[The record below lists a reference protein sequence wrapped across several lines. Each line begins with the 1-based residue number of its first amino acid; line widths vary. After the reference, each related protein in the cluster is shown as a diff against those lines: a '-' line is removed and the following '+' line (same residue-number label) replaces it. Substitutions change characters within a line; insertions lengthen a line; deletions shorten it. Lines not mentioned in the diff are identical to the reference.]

1 MNRLIAFPTALVA
14 LAGVLLAGCGGG
26 GTTSAPLSPDG
37 AAKPISVSGVV
48 LEKDGETTD
57 LAGIRL
63 LYVEAGEIATTGV
76 DGTFAFDAPR
86 PGTVTLRVEMPSD
99 PVLSAKNGADDGSA
113 AGSDDSG
120 SDDSGSDDAGT
131 SSDDDGPDTDED
143 RAEDEVEDESGDDFQ
158 DDDEDEREES
168 SDDGVRVEG
177 VQDGE
182 SVRIRLRIENGQIIE
197 TRTSRSDR
205 DEREV
210 EIRMTRATTNDDADM
225 KGEVELE
232 SRTDREKFEVE
243 VEHAAPDRELELFVI
258 DPDGIEESQGVRFVD
273 AFGEAEWEFET
284 NDGDRLPFDV
294 ATVDDLVDHTVEVR
308 DATSGVLL
316 LTTELG
322 ELPASAPSTDDG
334 SRDDDSGSDGGN
346 GEGDRVRGR
355 ARLTAA
361 ESGLDGYVE
370 VRRRADE
377 NRERFQIE
385 AEHLAPGRVV
395 ELFVEDPGMAGSLLS
410 LGRFAADSAGEV
422 ELELDTN
429 DGDML
434 PGNVATVLDL
444 VGLEVQVRDGAGGGL
459 LLSGLVPTP
468 VLDD

>member
-1 MNRLIAFPTALVA
+1 MRPRIWRGFGL
-14 LAGVLLAGCGGG
+14 
-26 GTTSAPLSPDG
+26 
-37 AAKPISVSGVV
+37 
-48 LEKDGETTD
+48 
-57 LAGIRL
+57 R
-63 LYVEAGEIATTGV
+63 YVEAGEIVTTGV
-76 DGTFAFDAPR
+76 DGTFAFDAAR
-86 PGTVTLRVEMPSD
+86 PGTLTLRVEMPSD
-99 PVLSAKNGADDGSA
+99 PVLSAKNGADDGSV

-131 SSDDDGPDTDED
+131 SADDDGPDTDED
-143 RAEDEVEDESGDDFQ
+143 RAEDEVEDASRDDFE

-168 SDDGVRVEG
+168 SDDGIRVEG

-182 SVRIRLRIENGQIIE
+182 SVRIRLRIENGQIVE

-243 VEHAAPDRELELFVI
+243 VEHAAPDRDLEVWVI
-258 DPDGIEESQGVRFVD
+258 DPDGFEESQGVRFVD
-273 AFGEAEWEFET
+273 AFGEAEWELDT
-284 NDGDRLPFDV
+284 GDGDRLPFDV
-294 ATVDDLVDHTVEVR
+294 SAVDDLVDHTVEVR
-308 DATSGVLL
+308 DATDGGLL

-334 SRDDDSGSDGGN
+334 NGDGSSGDDSGSGSGD

-370 VRRRADE
+370 VRRRAAQ

-385 AEHLAPGRVV
+385 AEHLATGRVV
-395 ELFVEDPGMAGSLLS
+395 ELFVEDPGMSGSFLS
-410 LGRFAADSAGEV
+410 LGRFAANAGGEV

-429 DGDML
+429 DGDRL

-444 VGLEVQVRDGAGGGL
+444 VGLEVQVRDGADGGL